1 MIGTEI
7 ETETEIEIGSV
18 SVSGNVI
25 VIDAKFL
32 LLIIYLRKRQVGCNS
47 SNRLSN
53 NKIVSAVNSNFHIL
67 IRSKLASWVHSA
79 TEFRPSTCNRVTQV
93 IKSNKIGPC
102 NIRVMEIANS
112 LHQSNYNNSNHQ
124 LRLSVPIPHKKPN
137 FSRILSNNNS
147 SSK

>member
-1 MIGTEI
+1 M
-7 ETETEIEIGSV
+7 
-18 SVSGNVI
+18 SGNVI

-47 SNRLSN
+47 SSRLSN

-67 IRSKLASWVHSA
+67 IRSRLALWVHSV
-79 TEFRPSTCNRVTQV
+79 TEFRLLTCNRVTQV
-93 IKSNKIGPC
+93 IKSNKIGLC
-102 NIRVMEIANS
+102 NIRAMEIANS
-112 LHQSNYNNSNHQ
+112 LHQSNYNNNSH
-124 LRLSVPIPHKKPN
+124 LLKLSVPIPHKKPN

>member
-7 ETETEIEIGSV
+7 ETETEIGSV

-47 SNRLSN
+47 SSRLSN

-67 IRSKLASWVHSA
+67 IRSRLASWVHSV
-79 TEFRPSTCNRVTQV
+79 TEFRLSTCNRVTQV
-93 IKSNKIGPC
+93 IKSNKIGHC

-112 LHQSNYNNSNHQ
+112 LHQSNYNNNSHQ
-124 LRLSVPIPHKKPN
+124 LKLSVPIPHKKPN

>member
-7 ETETEIEIGSV
+7 ETETEIGSV

-47 SNRLSN
+47 SSRLSN

-67 IRSKLASWVHSA
+67 IRSRLAQWVH
-79 TEFRPSTCNRVTQV
+79 
-93 IKSNKIGPC
+93 
-102 NIRVMEIANS
+102 
-112 LHQSNYNNSNHQ
+112 
-124 LRLSVPIPHKKPN
+124 
-137 FSRILSNNNS
+137 
-147 SSK
+147 